1 MSTSSRR
8 ARRRHERALKTG
20 QAPGTAVYT
29 GRVRDTPVAVKV
41 IDFDA
46 DGVRTFDNLC
56 EDACR
61 RAHMTT
67 SVTWVDADGIHD
79 AERVKAVTEPF
90 GVHPLWI
97 EDLLNPTCR
106 PKSEVLGDQLLFVV
120 KMVQLIPGPDATLE
134 MEIEQVGL
142 VCGPGWVLTFQETP
156 GDVWDP
162 VRARIGTGAR
172 LRKLGETY
180 LLHALLDAV
189 VDEYF
194 VVLEHFE
201 KEVDRVEDSSLLNT
215 VADLPPRLYALR
227 RELASFRAV
236 IWPVREAVGQ
246 LLRGD
251 FESISPEEV
260 PFYRDLYD
268 HCVQSM
274 DIADAIRDRLL
285 GVVELQ
291 LAIVNNQ
298 TNVVMRWLTVVS
310 TVFIPLTF
318 VVGVYGMNFEVMPE
332 LQWRYGYLGVWLV
345 MIAVAVGLLAHFRRR
360 GWL

>member
-1 MSTSSRR
+1 MSSTSRR
-8 ARRRHERALKTG
+8 SRRRHERASKTG
-20 QAPGTAVYT
+20 QAPGTPIYV
-29 GRVRDTPVAVKV
+29 GQERDTPVEVKV
-41 IDFDA
+41 LDFDTNQ
-46 DGVRTFDNLC
+46 VRAWDNLC
-56 EDACR
+56 AEACA
-61 RAHMTT
+61 RARATD
-67 SVTWVDADGIHD
+67 SVTWIDADGIHD
-79 AERVKAVTEPF
+79 AEKVKAVCEPL
-90 GVHPLWI
+90 GIHALWV

-106 PKSEVLGDQLLFVV
+106 PKSEVLDDQLLFVV
-120 KMVQLIPGPDATLE
+120 KMVQLVTGPGTQVE
-134 MEIEQVGL
+134 MEIEQVGV

-156 GDVWDP
+156 GDVWDA
-162 VRARIGTGAR
+162 VRARIGSGAR
-172 LRKLGETY
+172 IRRLGATY
-180 LLHALLDAV
+180 LMHALLDAI

-201 KEVDRVEDSSLLNT
+201 HEVDAVEDSAFLNT
-215 VADLPPRLYALR
+215 AGDLPPRLYALR

-251 FESISPEEV
+251 FEAITPEEI

-268 HCVQSM
+268 HCVQTM
-274 DIADAIRDRLL
+274 DIADAIRDRLV

-318 VVGVYGMNFEVMPE
+318 VVGVYGMNFDVMPE
-332 LQWRYGYLGVWLV
+332 LRWRYGYLGVWLV
-345 MIAVAVGLLAHFRRR
+345 MIAITVGLLAHFRRR